1 MDSNPRAPDVI
12 RGESVRQGTRVPLP
26 NGMRVVRHV
35 AQREVP
41 IAGEVPLIHPKD
53 PDSKQVK
60 EFYTAEVAVFDL
72 DNPDHL
78 DAYRRVW
85 QEIAEGSSVFSEHRV
100 DFSEKHGKYKAY
112 MRWSALDYGLPGSPR
127 PPRRF
132 APPQVSPEQ

>member
-1 MDSNPRAPDVI
+1 MESSQPRPDVI
-12 RGESVRQGTRVPLP
+12 RGGSILQGSRVPLP
-26 NGMRVVRHV
+26 QGMRVVRH
-35 AQREVP
+35 AASREVP
-41 IAGEVPLIHPKD
+41 VTGEIPLIHPKD

-78 DAYRRVW
+78 DVYRQIW
-85 QEIAEGSSVFSEHRV
+85 QEIAEGSSVVSEHRV